1 MPNNSLMMMLAADG
15 PAGHHHSHH
24 HHEHHRRRHV
34 GGSKQNKGE
43 TVDSLLV
50 LAGLWSLSWF
60 LVVIEGLLQY
70 HHNDLQGGRGP
81 LCP

>member
-15 PAGHHHSHH
+15 PAGNHHSHH

-34 GGSKQNKGE
+34 GGSKQDKGE

-60 LVVIEGLLQY
+60 LVVIEGCY
-70 HHNDLQGGRGP
+70 STIITTFRG
-81 LCP
+81 